1 LAFCKNYVLGKV
13 VLGKNRSGKR
23 AVNVAVIVASVNRG
37 EEIGQLLAQ
46 LGCQTLLPVKIILSV
61 ERHEDLPALLDP
73 RVQIVMG
80 RKGLTAQRNR
90 GLDALQGAA
99 DVVVFYDDDFL
110 PTPTALEGVTRLF
123 AKYPDI
129 VGATGLVLRDGVRQG
144 GIPYETALAL
154 VNAQHAAAGAVYAIT
169 PVDELYGC
177 NMAFRTSAVQDLR
190 FDEKLPL
197 YAWQE
202 DVDFAGQL
210 VRKGRVVKT
219 DAFAGVHRGVNKGR
233 SPGVTLGFAQ
243 MVNPAYLVRKGT
255 MRPRKAAWLMARN
268 LVANHVRVF
277 MPEPFIDRWG
287 RARGNWLG
295 LWYILSGKSDPAAI
309 LSLAALPSTPPA
321 E

>member
-1 LAFCKNYVLGKV
+1 
-13 VLGKNRSGKR
+13 
-23 AVNVAVIVASVNRG
+23 VNVAVIVASVNRG

-46 LGCQTLLPVKIILSV
+46 LARQTLLPAKIVLSV
-61 ERHEDLPALLDP
+61 ERQEDLPPVLGP
-73 RVQIVMG
+73 RVQVVMG

-90 GLDALQGAA
+90 GLDAVQGAA

-129 VGATGLVLRDGVRQG
+129 AGATGLVLRDGVKQG
-144 GIPYETALAL
+144 GIPYEAAMA
-154 VNAQHAAAGAVYAIT
+154 VVSAQRRAAGAYSIM

-177 NMAFRTSAVQDLR
+177 NMAFRASAVQDLR

-210 VRKGRVVKT
+210 LCKGRVVRT

-233 SPGVTLGFAQ
+233 SPGLALGFSQ

-255 MRPRKAAWLMARN
+255 MRPRKAARLMARN
-268 LVANHVRVF
+268 LIANHVHALK
-277 MPEPFIDRWG
+277 PEPFIDRLG
-287 RARGNWLG
+287 RVRGNWLG
-295 LWYILSGKSDPAAI
+295 LWHIVCGKSDPTAI
-309 LSLAALPSTPPA
+309 LSLR
-321 E
+321 

>member
-1 LAFCKNYVLGKV
+1 
-13 VLGKNRSGKR
+13 
-23 AVNVAVIVASVNRG
+23 VNVAVIVASVSRG

-46 LGCQTLLPVKIILSV
+46 LARQTLLPVKIILSV
-61 ERHEDLPALLDP
+61 ERQEDLPALLDP

-110 PTPTALEGVTRLF
+110 PTPTSLEGMARLF

-129 VGATGLVLRDGVRQG
+129 AGATGLVLKDGVKHG
-144 GIPYETALAL
+144 GIPYDAALAL
-154 VNAQHAAAGAVYAIT
+154 ANAQRGTAGAVYSVT

-177 NMAFRTSAVQDLR
+177 NMAFRASAVEDLR

-210 VRKGRVVKT
+210 LRKGRVVKT
-219 DAFAGVHRGVNKGR
+219 DAFAGVHRGVSKGR
-233 SPGVTLGFAQ
+233 SPGLALGFSQ

-255 MRPRKAAWLMARN
+255 MRRRKAASLMARN
-268 LVANHVRVF
+268 LIANHVRALK
-277 MPEPFIDRWG
+277 PEPFIDRLG

-295 LWYILSGKSDPAAI
+295 LWHILCGKSDPTAI
-309 LSLAALPSTPPA
+309 LSLR
-321 E
+321 

>member
-1 LAFCKNYVLGKV
+1 M
-13 VLGKNRSGKR
+13 
-23 AVNVAVIVASVNRG
+23 NVAVIVASVNRG
-37 EEIGQLLAQ
+37 EEIGQLLEQ
-46 LGCQTLLPVKIILSV
+46 LALQTLMPVKIILSV
-61 ERHEDLPALLDP
+61 ERQEDLPASLDP
-73 RVQIVMG
+73 GVQIVMG

-129 VGATGLVLRDGVRQG
+129 VGATGLVLKDGVKQG
-144 GIPYETALAL
+144 GIPYDVALAV
-154 VNAQHAAAGAVYAIT
+154 VNAQRGTAGAVYSVT

-177 NMAFRTSAVQDLR
+177 NMAFRISAIQDLR

-210 VRKGRVVKT
+210 LCKGRVVKT
-219 DAFAGVHRGVNKGR
+219 NAFAGVHRGVSKGR
-233 SPGVTLGFAQ
+233 SPGLALGFSQ

-255 MRPRKAAWLMARN
+255 MRPKKAARLMARN
-268 LVANHVRVF
+268 LVANHVRALK
-277 MPEPFIDRWG
+277 PEPFIDRLG
-287 RARGNWLG
+287 RVRGNWLG
-295 LWYILSGKSDPAAI
+295 LWHILSGKSDPTAI
-309 LSLAALPSTPPA
+309 LSLR
-321 E
+321 

>member
-1 LAFCKNYVLGKV
+1 M
-13 VLGKNRSGKR
+13 
-23 AVNVAVIVASVNRG
+23 NVAIIVASVNRG

-46 LGCQTLLPVKIILSV
+46 LARQTLLPAKIVLSV
-61 ERHEDLPALLDP
+61 ERQEDLPPVLGP
-73 RVQIVMG
+73 RVQVVMG

-90 GLDALQGAA
+90 GLDAVQGAA

-129 VGATGLVLRDGVRQG
+129 AGATGLVLRDGVKQG
-144 GIPYETALAL
+144 GISYEAAMAE
-154 VNAQHAAAGAVYAIT
+154 VNAQRRIAGAAYSII

-177 NMAFRTSAVQDLR
+177 NMAFRASAVQDLR

-210 VRKGRVVKT
+210 LSKGRVVKT

-233 SPGVTLGFAQ
+233 SPGLALGFSQ

-255 MRPRKAAWLMARN
+255 MRPKKAARLMARN
-268 LVANHVRVF
+268 LIANHVHALK
-277 MPEPFIDRWG
+277 PEPFIDRLG
-287 RARGNWLG
+287 RVRGNWLG
-295 LWYILSGKSDPAAI
+295 LWHILCGKSDPTAI
-309 LSLAALPSTPPA
+309 LSLR
-321 E
+321 

>member
-1 LAFCKNYVLGKV
+1 
-13 VLGKNRSGKR
+13 
-23 AVNVAVIVASVNRG
+23 VNVAIIVASVSRG

-46 LGCQTLLPVKIILSV
+46 LARQTLLPVKIILSV
-61 ERHEDLPALLDP
+61 ERPEDLPAFVDP
-73 RVQIVMG
+73 RVKIVMG
-80 RKGLTAQRNR
+80 RRGLTAQRNR

-110 PTPTALEGVTRLF
+110 PTPTALEGSARLF

-129 VGATGLVLRDGVRQG
+129 AGATGLVLQDGVKQG
-144 GIPYETALAL
+144 GIAYEAALAL
-154 VNAQHAAAGAVYAIT
+154 VDAQRGAAGAVYSVT

-177 NMAFRTSAVQDLR
+177 NMAFRVSAVQDLR

-210 VRKGRVVKT
+210 LSKGRVVKT
-219 DAFAGVHRGVNKGR
+219 DAFAGVHRGVSKGR
-233 SPGVTLGFAQ
+233 TPGLALGFSQ

-255 MRPRKAAWLMARN
+255 MRPKKAALLMARN
-268 LVANHVRVF
+268 LVANHVHALK
-277 MPEPFIDRWG
+277 PEPFIDRLG

-295 LWYILSGKSDPAAI
+295 LWYILSGKSDPTEI
-309 LSLAALPSTPPA
+309 LSLR
-321 E
+321 

>member
-1 LAFCKNYVLGKV
+1 M
-13 VLGKNRSGKR
+13 
-23 AVNVAVIVASVNRG
+23 NVAVIVASVSRG

-46 LGCQTLLPVKIILSV
+46 LARQTLLPVKIILSV
-61 ERHEDLPALLDP
+61 ERQEDLPAVLDP
-73 RVQIVMG
+73 LVQIVMG

-110 PTPTALEGVTRLF
+110 PTPTALEGMARLF

-129 VGATGLVLRDGVRQG
+129 AGATGMVLRDGVKQG
-144 GIPYETALAL
+144 GIPYDAALAV
-154 VNAQHAAAGAVYAIT
+154 VNGQRGPGGAVYSVT

-177 NMAFRTSAVQDLR
+177 NMAFRTSALQGLR

-210 VRKGRVVKT
+210 LRKGRVVKT
-219 DAFAGVHRGVNKGR
+219 NAFAGVHRGVSKGR
-233 SPGVTLGFAQ
+233 SPGLALGFSQ

-255 MRPRKAAWLMARN
+255 MRPKKAALLMTRN
-268 LVANHVRVF
+268 LLANHVRALK
-277 MPEPFIDRWG
+277 PEPFIDRFG

-295 LWYILSGKSDPAAI
+295 LWYILSGKSDPTAM
-309 LSLAALPSTPPA
+309 LSLR
-321 E
+321 